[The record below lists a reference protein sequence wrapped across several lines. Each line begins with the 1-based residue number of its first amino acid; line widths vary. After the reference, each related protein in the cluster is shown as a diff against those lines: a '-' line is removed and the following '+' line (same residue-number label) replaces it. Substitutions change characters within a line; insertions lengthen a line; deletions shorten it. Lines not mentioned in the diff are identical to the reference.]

1 MRSAMKLAR
10 FIIGTCALTIAA
22 GASTALA
29 VPRLTIYDDGLACP
43 AGCDA
48 HVVFH
53 PTLNGT
59 AFAFAP
65 ASKPGV
71 YEKCTPN
78 TACRLCF
85 DGATSC
91 MVVMYRGAGPHPRAF
106 DFTPAFYE
114 ASCGKAD
121 IPPALAAQCRILAQ
135 AKKTLEGRVNCIRSP
150 DHPKCATLIEEARE
164 AQAKDRQLY
173 AECLRL
179 GESAFNATRPV
190 SEQRSNDCT
199 YEMKGTG
206 VNSQGKT
213 WKRLR
218 PAGCRDGTYV
228 GPNGTDCCTG
238 NLFADGPQGAEC
250 RVFYPQP

>member
-1 MRSAMKLAR
+1 MKLAAMYVLSLA
-10 FIIGTCALTIAA
+10 IGVPAA
-22 GASTALA
+22 SA

-43 AGCDA
+43 GGCDA

-59 AFAFAP
+59 PFAHAP
-65 ASKPGV
+65 QSKPGT
-71 YEKCTPN
+71 YDTCTPN

-91 MVVMYRGAGPHPRAF
+91 MDVIYRGDGPHPRAF

-114 ASCGKAD
+114 ETCGKPD
-121 IPPALAAQCRILAQ
+121 LPAVLATQCRMLGQ
-135 AKKTLEGRVNCIRSP
+135 AKKKLEGRINCIRSP
-150 DHPKCATLIEEARE
+150 DDPACRALIAKARE
-164 AQAKDRQLY
+164 AQANDRKLY
-173 AECLRL
+173 DECRRL

-206 VNSQGKT
+206 ANSQGKT
-213 WKRLR
+213 WRRLL

-238 NLFADGPQGAEC
+238 NLFADGPQGPEC
-250 RVFYPQP
+250 RLFYPAP